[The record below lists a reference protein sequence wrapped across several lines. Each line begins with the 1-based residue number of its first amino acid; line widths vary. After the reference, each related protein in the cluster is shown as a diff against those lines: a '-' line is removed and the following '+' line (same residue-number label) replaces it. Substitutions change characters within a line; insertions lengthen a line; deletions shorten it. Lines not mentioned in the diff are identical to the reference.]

1 VLYTVSSAANGF
13 LQFQLRR
20 VQAGLSGKIVGL
32 RTYNVAFV
40 TMVSHKR
47 LHCIAMDNVSEIY
60 SLYSRPMTRGT
71 STTGSE
77 YLPTPLEG
85 PMSQEN
91 TKPSILGPRSMP
103 DNNRS
108 FVRAHSPSSHNSR
121 HEEVILGAF
130 PKPPEFR
137 SPQASGPEPYEEY
150 FSIPLLKDNSGPN
163 DVRRRRSTKELIKR
177 FESMNADNS
186 PRAWSA
192 HVTRN
197 TPVRPRL
204 AGTDLSTP
212 PARAEKKTSPL
223 RQSFRN
229 LLSVFKK
236 GRRFGKEKLESYSV
250 PTAEPSSLHKQMP
263 SNPSEEEREPDPFT
277 VDSGG
282 LGSRICTSPTHSLHM
297 GPLLHLS
304 ISASSSPSILPVWIA
319 CDAVLHGSHVL
330 LTTTTTQ
337 GIQSTAV
344 VSLRACT
351 DVKSLAPGEIG
362 AEQTA
367 LLPAMENSTD
377 PKVFEL
383 VFDGKENRRFAA
395 PTVKDRAAWVSAV
408 W

>member
-1 VLYTVSSAANGF
+1 
-13 LQFQLRR
+13 
-20 VQAGLSGKIVGL
+20 
-32 RTYNVAFV
+32 
-40 TMVSHKR
+40 
-47 LHCIAMDNVSEIY
+47 MDNVSEIY
-60 SLYSRPMTRGT
+60 SLYSRPMTRGA
-71 STTGSE
+71 SVTGSE
-77 YLPTPLEG
+77 FVPTPLEG
-85 PMSQEN
+85 LMSQET
-91 TKPSILGPRSMP
+91 TKPAILGPRSMP
-103 DNNRS
+103 DNSRS

-121 HEEVILGAF
+121 HEEVILAAF

-137 SPQASGPEPYEEY
+137 SPQDSGPEPYEDY
-150 FSIPLLKDNSGPN
+150 FSIPLLKENSGPN
-163 DVRRRRSTKELIKR
+163 DVRRRRSTKELIRR

-186 PRAWSA
+186 PRARSA
-192 HVTRN
+192 HGTRN

-204 AGTDLSTP
+204 AATDLPTP
-212 PARAEKKTSPL
+212 PARVEKKTSPL

-236 GRRFGKEKLESYSV
+236 GRRFGKEKLESYTV
-250 PTAEPSSLHKQMP
+250 PIAEPSSLHKHMP
-263 SNPSEEEREPDPFT
+263 SNPTEKEREPDPFT
-277 VDSGG
+277 VDNGG

-304 ISASSSPSILPVWIA
+304 IPASSSSSSILPVWVA

-344 VSLRACT
+344 VSLRACM
-351 DVKSLAPGEIG
+351 DVRSLAPGEIG
-362 AEQTA
+362 AEQRA

-383 VFDGKENRRFAA
+383 VFDEKENRRFAA
-395 PTVKDRAAWVSAV
+395 PTVKDRAAWVSAI